1 MTLHFLDN
9 RGAAGIFN
17 VGGGSTASWNR
28 LATAVFNAMDLPVAI
43 DYIDMPESIR
53 NTYQYHTCAET
64 EKIRQ
69 TGYTAATL
77 SLEAAVS
84 DYIRNYLI
92 PNKHLGD
99 A

>member
-1 MTLHFLDN
+1 
-9 RGAAGIFN
+9 
-17 VGGGSTASWNR
+17 
-28 LATAVFNAMDLPVAI
+28 MDLPVAI

-77 SLEAAVS
+77 SLEAAVN

-99 A
+99 E